1 MSAERRGAMPTRAR
15 CVKLLRGHPARSG
28 RFTSSMTRPLGNHAR
43 KVNGTCQN
51 RKPMRNGESQALVAE
66 SCLESCGKLQ
76 ELPWKGLRKGL
87 KGLMGLKA
95 GKEHSC
101 LGKACVRV

>member
-15 CVKLLRGHPARSG
+15 CVKLLRGHPVRSG
-28 RFTSSMTRPLGNHAR
+28 RSSMTRPLENHAR

-66 SCLESCGKLQ
+66 SCLESCK
-76 ELPWKGLRKGL
+76 
-87 KGLMGLKA
+87 
-95 GKEHSC
+95 SC
-101 LGKACVRV
+101 LGKACGRV